1 MYMSR
6 TANFDEAREIA
17 QLENL
22 SKSNPA
28 ALRYFYE
35 RYAGKIIAFAYSL
48 LGNREDAEDV
58 AHTLFIELWEQRA
71 SATRIKSVDAYLYRM
86 ARNAITDIARR
97 RTREKAYMMHTDPT
111 STEPIDP
118 DNVDIEDDLRLLE
131 AIEKLPEPQKSII
144 RMSRFGGMSYQQIA
158 ERLDISPHTVHYH
171 VSKALGTLRR
181 ALGCLITLLSIN
193 SL

>member
-1 MYMSR
+1 MYMSG
-6 TANFDEAREIA
+6 TANFDESREIA

-22 SKSNPA
+22 SKGNPA

-35 RYAGKIIAFAYSL
+35 RYAGKIIAFAYTL

-86 ARNAITDIARR
+86 TRNAITDIARR
-97 RTREKAYMMHTDPT
+97 RTREKAYMMHNNRTGDT
-111 STEPIDP
+111 IDA

-144 RMSRFGGMSYQQIA
+144 RMSRFGGLSYQQIA
-158 ERLDISPHTVHYH
+158 ERLNISPHTVHYH

-181 ALGCLITLLSIN
+181 ALGCIITLLSI
-193 SL
+193 SSI

>member
-1 MYMSR
+1 MYMSG
-6 TANFDEAREIA
+6 TAHFDESREIA

-86 ARNAITDIARR
+86 ARNAITDIARH
-97 RTREKAYMMHTDPT
+97 RTREKAYMMHTNQTADT
-111 STEPIDP
+111 IDP
-118 DNVDIEDDLRLLE
+118 EDVDIEEDLRLLE

-158 ERLDISPHTVHYH
+158 ERLNISPHTVHYH

-181 ALGCLITLLSIN
+181 ALGCLITLLSI
-193 SL
+193 SSI